1 MNSQAKVRLHC
12 GVAERNDAT
21 PRFANCG
28 LPATPIEWVPDSRSM
43 SISELFVDPETIW
56 AIENR

>member
-21 PRFANCG
+21 PQFANCG
-28 LPATPIEWVPDSRSM
+28 LPATAIEWVPDSRSM
-43 SISELFVDPETIW
+43 SISELFVDP
-56 AIENR
+56 

>member
-21 PRFANCG
+21 PQFANYG
-28 LPATPIEWVPDSRSM
+28 LPAKPIEWVPDSDNM
-43 SISELFVDPETIW
+43 SISALFVDPEPI
-56 AIENR
+56 